1 MIAACPGL
9 SVQAFTAVVASPWPQ
24 AMISPLAD
32 VPQSFA
38 LSHGLEPSEPVW
50 LHIPRAPVSL
60 ACLAAAQL
68 RAGRI
73 STADRPLDAL
83 ALLTAS
89 PTPATSP
96 STGFPGEGAGTGDG
110 AGDGEGDGEHLG
122 IPGISGIEGIP
133 GMGILGIHGKGDF
146 SGGTGLG
153 VGAGPGAG
161 TGVGAG
167 RGSSFL
173 SRPQAK
179 NTDIAMR
186 EMASFFIF

>member
-9 SVQAFTAVVASPWPQ
+9 SVQAFTAVVASPWPH
-24 AMISPLAD
+24 AIISPLAN
-32 VPQSFA
+32 VPQSLA
-38 LSHGLEPSEPVW
+38 LSHGLEPSDPVW
-50 LHIPRAPVSL
+50 LHMPLLPVSR

-73 STADRPLDAL
+73 STADRPRDAR

-96 STGFPGEGAGTGDG
+96 IIGVPGEGAGTGDG
-110 AGDGEGDGEHLG
+110 AGDGEGDGGHLG
-122 IPGISGIEGIP
+122 IPGISGILGIP

-146 SGGTGLG
+146 SGGTGF
-153 VGAGPGAG
+153 GAGAGAG

-179 NTDIAMR
+179 KAESMMR

>member
-1 MIAACPGL
+1 L
-9 SVQAFTAVVASPWPQ
+9 
-24 AMISPLAD
+24 
-32 VPQSFA
+32 
-38 LSHGLEPSEPVW
+38 
-50 LHIPRAPVSL
+50 PVSR

-73 STADRPLDAL
+73 STAASPLDAL

-96 STGFPGEGAGTGDG
+96 SIGVPGEGTGDG

-122 IPGISGIEGIP
+122 IPGISGILGIP

-153 VGAGPGAG
+153 AGAGAGAG

-186 EMASFFIF
+186 EMASFFIS

>member
-1 MIAACPGL
+1 
-9 SVQAFTAVVASPWPQ
+9 
-24 AMISPLAD
+24 
-32 VPQSFA
+32 
-38 LSHGLEPSEPVW
+38 
-50 LHIPRAPVSL
+50 VSL
-60 ACLAAAQL
+60 AWRAAAQL

-73 STADRPLDAL
+73 STAARPRDAR

-133 GMGILGIHGKGDF
+133 GIGIGKLGIQGKGDF

-153 VGAGPGAG
+153 VGEGAGAG

-179 NTDIAMR
+179 NTERQMR
-186 EMASFFIF
+186 EVASFLIS